1 MPLSS
6 NSLDSLPSKHSQK
19 RQMFVCAEVSSV
31 CMLHYTLINECGASY
46 NYLRTRT
53 SQAGYPDSSSLSS
66 GRTHGGPTGHT
77 KVTEIQ
83 WDLGQTLPLLTPNMD
98 KTCKTPTTMCS
109 LVSVRSI
116 MCSCVH
122 VVCVDVFEVKARCLR
137 SFSSSLSGL
146 SLTQF
151 TNWV

>member
-6 NSLDSLPSKHSQK
+6 NSLDSLPSEHSQK
-19 RQMFVCAEVSSV
+19 RQMFMCAEVSSV

-46 NYLRTRT
+46 NYLRTCT
-53 SQAGYPDSSSLSS
+53 SQARYPDSSSLSL

-98 KTCKTPTTMCS
+98 KTCKTPTTK
-109 LVSVRSI
+109 LIHNVL
-116 MCSCVH
+116 SCVCVVYH
-122 VVCVDVFEVKARCLR
+122 VFLCVCCLCGR
-137 SFSSSLSGL
+137 VRG
-146 SLTQF
+146 QG
-151 TNWV
+151 